1 MSDEIPE
8 ELTLQM
14 GRQGEHG
21 TLQQR
26 RLTPSVSRPVSQTLG
41 EVRGFLER
49 ARYMISIAESCLAD
63 VSLKDTDKPGFRR
76 YIKRTPLGVVLVIAP
91 WKWVSV
97 SPDGMLTLA
106 LTVRS

>member
-14 GRQGEHG
+14 GRQVQCSI
-21 TLQQR
+21 LQQLY
-26 RLTPSVSRPVSQTLG
+26 LTPSVSRPVSQTLG
-41 EVRGFLER
+41 EVRGFLDR
-49 ARYMISIAESCLAD
+49 ARYMISIAESCLGD
-63 VSLKDTDKPGFRR
+63 LSLKDTDKPGFRR

-97 SPDGMLTLA
+97 HGIFTPVLIVCS
-106 LTVRS
+106 